1 MMHPTPKRCQK
12 TLFLYLFMI
21 RLKLQCLK
29 ILMNLQKYQPN
40 QAVHRLV
47 FMWFQ
52 LSFKKHI
59 IPVFVLLSTKT
70 DLGRLA

>member
-1 MMHPTPKRCQK
+1 MHNNIMQCILKHQTSG
-12 TLFLYLFMI
+12 L
-21 RLKLQCLK
+21 LKLQCLK